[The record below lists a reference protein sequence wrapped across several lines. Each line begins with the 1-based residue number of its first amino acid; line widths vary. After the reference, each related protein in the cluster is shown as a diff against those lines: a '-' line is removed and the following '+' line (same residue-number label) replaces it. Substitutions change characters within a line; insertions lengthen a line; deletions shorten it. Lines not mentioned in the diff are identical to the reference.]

1 MAPEP
6 GLAKTQEW
14 MQTVIIHPGS
24 DREAVASPKARE
36 MVSARQF
43 LQLIRPSQTLDSFDR
58 IGIYR
63 GMYEARLQEALEADY
78 PGLLYFLGRE
88 RFSNLVRDYIR
99 CHPSRS
105 YTLNRLGDQLPEY
118 VRHRPGMVRK
128 DFVYELACF
137 ELLMSQL
144 FDAEESAVLTP
155 EAIAAVPPESW
166 ETARLKPIAA
176 LSVQVL
182 RYPVGAY
189 LESVREGKPHP
200 STRRKDHWAVVYRSN
215 YTLRWLDLSRPAYQ
229 LLRDLVAGTTL
240 GEALSA
246 VLSNKRQPVGEVQ
259 LFSWFRG
266 WVTEGLFQAIELA
279 HPALTQD

>member
-24 DREAVASPKARE
+24 DRQAVTSPKARK
-36 MVSARQF
+36 MVPPRQF
-43 LQLIRPSQTLDSFDR
+43 PRVIRPSQTLDSFDR

-63 GMYEARLQEALEADY
+63 GMYVARLQEALEADY
-78 PGLLYFLGRE
+78 PGLLHFLGRK
-88 RFSNLVRDYIR
+88 RFSDLVRGYIR
-99 CHPSRS
+99 RYPSGS
-105 YTLNRLGDQLPEY
+105 YTLNRLGDHLPEY
-118 VRHRPGMVRK
+118 IQRTPGIVRK

-144 FDAEESAVLTP
+144 FDAEEAVVLTP

-166 ETARLKPIAA
+166 ETARLRPVTA
-176 LSVQVL
+176 LSVQAL

-189 LESVREGKPHP
+189 LEAIREGKPRP
-200 STRRKDHWAVVYRSN
+200 STRRKDNWAVVYRRN
-215 YTLRWLDLSRPAYQ
+215 YALRWLDLAHPAYR
-229 LLRDLVAGTTL
+229 LLHALVTGISL

-246 VLSNKRQPVGEVQ
+246 VLNNKHHPVGEVQ

-266 WVTEGLFQAIELA
+266 WVTEGLFQAIELDD
-279 HPALTQD
+279 PASS